1 VVPRFFAVFFTFF
14 RKFFFNL
21 QTGYLPRYTNCFR
34 GLAAQNSTPEPR
46 LVSSEV
52 VPKLKSWDWFKQ
64 NGSRRV
70 LVLSI
75 GQTPER
81 WSRS

>member
-1 VVPRFFAVFFTFF
+1 MQEQIFHNQQHNNEESTTARRLRPIHPAPPSS
-14 RKFFFNL
+14 
-21 QTGYLPRYTNCFR
+21 YLLSF
-34 GLAAQNSTPEPR
+34 
-46 LVSSEV
+46 EV

-70 LVLSI
+70 LVLFI